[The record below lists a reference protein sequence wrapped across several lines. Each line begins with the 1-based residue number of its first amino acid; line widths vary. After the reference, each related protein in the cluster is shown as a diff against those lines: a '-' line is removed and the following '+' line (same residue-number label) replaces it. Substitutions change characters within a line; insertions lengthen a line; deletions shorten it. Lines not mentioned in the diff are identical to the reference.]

1 LDLTIVIVNWN
12 AGDMLRNCL
21 ASIRNAPKARKV
33 EVIVIDNASADG
45 SREMASREFPE
56 FQVINSGANLGFGK
70 ANNLARPHVRTP
82 LVLFLNPDTVVLGNA
97 LDQMAA
103 FLESH
108 PETGALSCQMK
119 YQDGSVQGLGIQW
132 FPTPITEFF
141 QLALLSAG
149 SRKFLGRILPTWNPE
164 QSGYV
169 KKLYG
174 GCLMARKELLDEVG
188 WFDERY
194 FMYAEDV
201 DLCRQITNRGR
212 KLYYLS
218 SAAIVH
224 LVGGTTSN
232 TNPGFHTLMM
242 CESIAKLMAKYYGRL
257 GRCLYVLAMLAG
269 SHARLLFVGASR
281 LLSWLTPF
289 GRHTDYRSAWEKCSL
304 TILWCLGIR
313 KPILKG

>member
-1 LDLTIVIVNWN
+1 MDLTIVIVNWN

-21 ASIRNAPKARKV
+21 SSIRNAPKARKV

-45 SREMASREFPE
+45 SREMACREFPE

-70 ANNLARPHVRTP
+70 ANNLARPHIRTP

-97 LDQMAA
+97 LDEIAA
-103 FLESH
+103 FLETH
-108 PETGALSCQMK
+108 PETGAVSCQMK
-119 YQDGSVQGLGIQW
+119 YQDGSIQGLGIQW
-132 FPTPITEFF
+132 FPTPLTEFF
-141 QLALLSAG
+141 QIALLSSG
-149 SRKFLGRILPTWNPE
+149 SRKLLEHMLPTWNPE

-224 LVGGTTSN
+224 VVGGTTVN
-232 TNPGFHTLMM
+232 TSHGFHTLMM
-242 CESIAKLMAKYYGRL
+242 CESVAKLMAKYYGRL
-257 GRCLYVLAMLAG
+257 GRCLYVLALFVG
-269 SHARLLFVGASR
+269 SHARLLFVGAAR
-281 LLSWLTPF
+281 LLAWLTPF
-289 GRHTDYRSAWEKCSL
+289 GRQNDYRSAWEKCSL

-313 KPILKG
+313 KPVLKG

>member
-1 LDLTIVIVNWN
+1 MIVNWN

-21 ASIRNAPKARKV
+21 ASIRNALKARKV

-45 SREMASREFPE
+45 SREMACREFPE
-56 FQVINSGANLGFGK
+56 FRVINSGANLGFGK

-82 LVLFLNPDTVVLGNA
+82 LVLFLNPDTVVLGDA

-103 FLESH
+103 FLETH
-108 PETGALSCQMK
+108 PETGAVSCQMK
-119 YQDGSVQGLGIQW
+119 YQDGSVQGLGLQW

-141 QLALLSAG
+141 QLALFSSG
-149 SRKFLGRILPTWNPE
+149 SRKFLDRMLPTWNPE
-164 QSGYV
+164 KSGYV

-232 TNPGFHTLMM
+232 TSRGFQTLMM

-257 GRCLYVLAMLAG
+257 GRCLYVLALFVG
-269 SHARLLFVGASR
+269 SQARLLFIGASR
-281 LLSWLTPF
+281 LLSWLTPYC
-289 GRHTDYRSAWEKCSL
+289 RQTDYRSAWEKCSL
-304 TILWCLGIR
+304 TFLWCLGIR
-313 KPILKG
+313 KAVVKG

>member
-45 SREMASREFPE
+45 SRELASREFPE

-82 LVLFLNPDTVVLGNA
+82 LVLFLNPDTVVLGDA
-97 LDQMAA
+97 LDQMAV
-103 FLESH
+103 FLETH
-108 PETGALSCQMK
+108 PETGAMSCQMK

-232 TNPGFHTLMM
+232 TSHGFHTLMK
-242 CESIAKLMAKYYGRL
+242 CESVAKLMAKYHGRA
-257 GRCLYVLAMLAG
+257 GCFLYILAILVA
-269 SHARLLFVGASR
+269 APIRLLGVGALR
-281 LLSWLTPF
+281 LFSSLAPK
-289 GRHTDYRSAWEKCSL
+289 RRQADYRGAWQKCSL
-304 TILWCLGIR
+304 SILWCLGLR
-313 KPILKG
+313 KPVIKD

>member
-1 LDLTIVIVNWN
+1 MDLTIVIVNWN

-33 EVIVIDNASADG
+33 EVVVIDNASADG
-45 SREMASREFPE
+45 SREMAARAFPE
-56 FQVINSGANLGFGK
+56 FRVINSGANLGFGK
-70 ANNLARPHVRTP
+70 ANNLGRPYVHTP
-82 LVLFLNPDTVVLGNA
+82 LVLFLNPDTVILGEA

-103 FLESH
+103 FLETH
-108 PETGALSCQMK
+108 PEAGALGCQMK

-132 FPTPITEFF
+132 FPTPLTEFF
-141 QLALLSAG
+141 QLALISSG
-149 SRKFLGRILPTWNPE
+149 SRNFLDCVLPTWNPE

-174 GCLMARKELLDEVG
+174 GCLMARKETLDQVG

-224 LVGGTTSN
+224 LVGGTSTNTSQ
-232 TNPGFHTLMM
+232 GFQTLMK

-257 GRCLYVLAMLAG
+257 GRCLYVLALLLG
-269 SHARLLFVGASR
+269 SHARLLFVAASK
-281 LLSWLTPF
+281 LLAWLTPF
-289 GRHTDYRSAWEKCSL
+289 GRRIDNRSAWEKCSL

-313 KPILKG
+313 KPVVKG

>member
-45 SREMASREFPE
+45 SRERASREFPE

-82 LVLFLNPDTVVLGNA
+82 LVLFLNPDTVVLGDA

-103 FLESH
+103 FLETH

-232 TNPGFHTLMM
+232 SSPGFHTLMM
-242 CESIAKLMAKYYGRL
+242 CESIAKFMAKYYGRL
-257 GRCLYVLAMLAG
+257 GRWLYVLAILAG

-289 GRHTDYRSAWEKCSL
+289 GRHTDHRSAWEKCSL